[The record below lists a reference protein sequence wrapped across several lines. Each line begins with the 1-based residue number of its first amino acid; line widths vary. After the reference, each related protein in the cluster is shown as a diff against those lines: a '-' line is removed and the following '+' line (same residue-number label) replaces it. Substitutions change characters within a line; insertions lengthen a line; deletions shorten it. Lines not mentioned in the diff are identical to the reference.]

1 MRFEFSQ
8 KLLHGLFQHVNLIV
22 QTFELHMHLGH
33 FLPIG
38 LLVLGYLGFDL
49 IVSRIDHLLQCMD
62 ATGPVCAV
70 FAHSEGLHD
79 IQKAMISH
87 LRVQLH
93 NADEMKSA

>member
-38 LLVLGYLGFDL
+38 FLVLGYLSFDL
-49 IVSRIDHLLQCMD
+49 IV
-62 ATGPVCAV
+62 T
-70 FAHSEGLHD
+70 
-79 IQKAMISH
+79 
-87 LRVQLH
+87 
-93 NADEMKSA
+93 